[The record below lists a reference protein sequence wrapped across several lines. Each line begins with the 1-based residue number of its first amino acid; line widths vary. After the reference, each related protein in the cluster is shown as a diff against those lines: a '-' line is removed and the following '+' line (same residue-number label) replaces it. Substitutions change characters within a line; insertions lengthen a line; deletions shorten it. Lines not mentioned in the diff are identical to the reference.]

1 MWEARKLL
9 DAAPGTYGK
18 LAKLIDNT
26 LGWSK
31 DSANISLASALAL
44 LGMLKSGRVS
54 ATGIHPNVYC
64 CVTLPSGTGKTKAQK
79 IVTSILEAANLDSLL
94 MGKPGSDSGI
104 LKALSKNERKLLIWD
119 EFGLALWEMMRSKS
133 SYRAAIPAL
142 LTDLYSA
149 AGKKF
154 LGRELKHEARVDID
168 KPFLSVLAGS
178 TPNRFFGSLDENFVA
193 DGFLSRWF
201 LFFEESAD
209 DIPWDPYKITM
220 EEIVQEIKQ
229 IEEWEREE
237 DKGNL
242 GFLKVKTKEIKIP
255 TTEAVKAIDFFNAQK
270 AQARSETEAVF
281 WTRGFEQWV
290 KMVLILDGHYSYAIE
305 FVALNIE
312 NTVQKCRNALGVD
325 SRQRMLVERVK
336 NLIPVGGEVNIQT
349 LTKRCWHLG
358 LRLYERNAII
368 DTLLESE
375 EWERFEVTGTNG
387 SRKKSQTF
395 FRRLCK

>member
-1 MWEARKLL
+1 MWESRKLL
-9 DAAPGTYGK
+9 DSAPGTYGK
-18 LAKLIDNT
+18 LAKLIDKT

-31 DSANISLASALAL
+31 DSACISLASALAL

-79 IVTSILEAANLDSLL
+79 IVTSILEAAELDYLL

-104 LKALSKNERKLLIWD
+104 LKALEKEGRKLLIWD

-154 LGRELKHEARVDID
+154 LGRELKHEERTDIQA
-168 KPFLSVLAGS
+168 PFLSVLAGS
-178 TPNRFFGSLDENFVA
+178 TPNRFFGSLDENFVT

-201 LFFEESAD
+201 LFFEEAD
-209 DIPWDPYKITM
+209 NDIPWEPYKITM
-220 EEIVQEIKQ
+220 DEIVQEIRN
-229 IEEWEREE
+229 IEEWERESE
-237 DKGNL
+237 KGNL
-242 GFLKVKTKEIKIP
+242 GFLKVKTKEFQIP
-255 TTEAVKAIDFFNAQK
+255 TIEATRAIEFFESQK
-270 AQARSETEAVF
+270 AQARGEVETVF

-290 KMVLILDGHYSYAIE
+290 KMVLILDGHYSYALE
-305 FVALNIE
+305 FVAFNIE
-312 NTVQKCRNALGVD
+312 NTVQKCRDALGVD

-336 NLIPVGGEVNIQT
+336 NLIPVNGEMSLRM
-349 LTKRCWHLG
+349 LTKKCWHLG

-375 EWERFEVTGTNG
+375 EWSRTEVPGGNGER
-387 SRKKSQTF
+387 RKGQIF
-395 FRRLCK
+395 FQRLCK

>member
-1 MWEARKLL
+1 MWDARKLL
-9 DAAPGTYGK
+9 DSAPGTYGK
-18 LAKLIDNT
+18 LAKLIDKT

-31 DSANISLASALAL
+31 DSACISLASALSL
-44 LGMLKSGRVS
+44 LGMLKSGRVF
-54 ATGIHPNVYC
+54 AAGIHPNVYC

-79 IVTSILEAANLDSLL
+79 VVTSILEAAELDSLL
-94 MGKPGSDSGI
+94 MGKPGSDSGV
-104 LKALSKNERKLLIWD
+104 LKALSNSSRKLLIWD

-154 LGRELKHEARVDID
+154 LGRELKHEERVDIEA
-168 KPFLSVLAGS
+168 PFLSVLAGS
-178 TPNRFFGSLDENFVA
+178 TPNRFFGSLDENFVT

-201 LFFEESAD
+201 LFFEENDD
-209 DIPWDPYKITM
+209 DIPWEPYKVTM
-220 EEIVQEIKQ
+220 DEIVQEIRQ
-229 IEEWEREE
+229 IEEWDRESE
-237 DKGNL
+237 KGNL
-242 GFLKVKTKEIKIP
+242 GFLKVKTKEIQIP
-255 TTEAVKAIDFFNAQK
+255 TEEAMKAISFFDAQK
-270 AQARSETEAVF
+270 AQARGEVEAVF

-312 NTVQKCRNALGVD
+312 NTVQKCRDALGVD

-336 NLIPVGGEVNIQT
+336 NLIPVGGEISVQG
-349 LTKRCWHLG
+349 LAKKCWHLG

-375 EWERFEVTGTNG
+375 EWSKFEVAGDG
-387 SRKKSQTF
+387 EIRKKSQIF
-395 FRRLCK
+395 FKRLRK